1 MPSYSLA
8 NEKLLQVVVQ
18 NDEVYS
24 KRGAMIAYKGDF
36 SFARTHLIGG
46 TIQQAAMRAV
56 TNEGLQLMSA
66 TGTGEIYYAHLGQ
79 FVTIITLNN
88 ETMYVESDSVI
99 AFDKRLR
106 PDTMFLGNQGIQG
119 LIRGATAGQGLFT
132 TTLTGRGEVA
142 IISDGNAIA
151 LDVTSDRTVFVD
163 PNAYIGHKGQLTS
176 TTVLDVGWKNLIG
189 QGSGESFQLKFT
201 GTGTVYIQASER

>member
-1 MPSYSLA
+1 MPSYSLT
-8 NEKLLQVVVQ
+8 NEKLLQVVAQ

-24 KRGAMIAYKGDF
+24 KRGSMIAYKGNF
-36 SFARTHLIGG
+36 SFARAHLIGG
-46 TIQQAAMRAV
+46 SIQQAAMRAV

-66 TGTGEIYYAHLGQ
+66 TGSGEIYYAHLGK
-79 FVTIITLNN
+79 FITIISLNG

-106 PDTMFLGNQGIQG
+106 ADTMFLGNQGIQG

-132 TTLTGRGEVA
+132 TTLSGRGELA

-151 LDVTSDRTVFVD
+151 LDVTSDRTLFVD

-176 TTVLDVGWKNLIG
+176 TTVFDVSWKNLIG